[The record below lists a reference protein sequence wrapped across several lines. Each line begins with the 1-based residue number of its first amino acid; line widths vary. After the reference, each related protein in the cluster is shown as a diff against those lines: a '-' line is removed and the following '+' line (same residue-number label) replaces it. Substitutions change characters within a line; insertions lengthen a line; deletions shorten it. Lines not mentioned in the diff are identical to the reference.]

1 MSVDTAFYLSYIRA
15 CAQFRRGM
23 SVDTAYLLL
32 RYIFH
37 FTYDKGERRK
47 INVAS

>member
-1 MSVDTAFYLSYIRA
+1 MCAWFFVIADTITWAK
-15 CAQFRRGM
+15 FRRGM